1 LQTGKVR
8 DNNPMRCG
16 LKISKFPCAQR
27 GWHRFTSELARAALL
42 LLAASSAPGLAAD
55 ESNAAAGNNT
65 AVRLIELI
73 NQNEALSSD
82 MTKLRGQLEEILDT
96 IKQSQERQKKIAAD
110 LDSRIGKIEAERK
123 SQSGASQV
131 NIKALEDKIRDLE
144 RSLAVL
150 HKTIAD
156 TKQADE
162 DPAQKAYDTAIKSFE
177 AGDYPAAT
185 RYLSAYVELFPND
198 AAAPDARYW
207 LGEALWRQREFAAAI
222 EAEEKL
228 LADHPESKK
237 SPAALLLIGKAQL
250 ALGET
255 DAAKQAWEQ
264 LIERHP
270 KSEPARKARELLQQ
284 LP

>member
-1 LQTGKVR
+1 
-8 DNNPMRCG
+8 
-16 LKISKFPCAQR
+16 LKTNRVACAPPAWR
-27 GWHRFTSELARAALL
+27 RFTGGLSRAALL
-42 LLAASSAPGLAAD
+42 LLAALAAPGQAAD
-55 ESNAAAGNNT
+55 DSNAAGNNT
-65 AVRLIELI
+65 ALRLIELI
-73 NQNEALSSD
+73 NQNEALNSD
-82 MTKLRGQLEEILDT
+82 IGKLRGQLEEILDS

-123 SQSGASQV
+123 SQSGSSQV
-131 NIKALEDKIRDLE
+131 NVKALEDRIRDLE
-144 RSLAVL
+144 RSIAVL
-150 HKTIAD
+150 HKTLAD
-156 TKQADE
+156 TKHTEE
-162 DPAQKAYDTAIKSFE
+162 DPAQKAYDDAIKSFE

-185 RYLSAYVELFPND
+185 RYLSAFVELFPDN
-198 AAAPDARYW
+198 AAVPDARYW

-270 KSEPARKARELLQQ
+270 KSDPARKARDLLQQ

>member
-1 LQTGKVR
+1 
-8 DNNPMRCG
+8 MRCG
-16 LKISKFPCAQR
+16 LNISKFPCARR
-27 GWHRFTSELARAALL
+27 GWHRFTSELASTALL
-42 LLAASSAPGLAAD
+42 LLATLAAPGLAAD
-55 ESNAAAGNNT
+55 ESNAAGGNNT

-82 MTKLRGQLEEILDT
+82 ITKLRGQLEEILDT
-96 IKQSQERQKKIAAD
+96 IKQSQERQRKIAAD

-131 NIKALEDKIRDLE
+131 NVKALEDKIRDLE
-144 RSLAVL
+144 RSIAVL

-156 TKQADE
+156 TKLVEE
-162 DPAQKAYDTAIKSFE
+162 DPAQKAYDDAIKSFE
-177 AGDYPAAT
+177 TGDYPAAT
-185 RYLSAYVELFPND
+185 RYLSAFVELFPD
-198 AAAPDARYW
+198 KAAAADARYW
-207 LGEALWRQREFAAAI
+207 LGEALWRQRDYVGAI

-237 SPAALLLIGKAQL
+237 APAAWLLIGKAQL

-255 DAAKQAWEQ
+255 DSAKVAWEQ
-264 LIERHP
+264 LLGQFP
-270 KSEPARKARELLQQ
+270 NSDPARKARELLQQ